1 MLYMISSSSW
11 QIQKK
16 LMQFVGNRSEL
27 WWGTS
32 VFLIR
37 GNTRSCSWSRMMK
50 SSFANSLL
58 QKIFTGNQAC
68 HTHKF
73 NILVLISR
81 ICSFPKRN
89 SRLRFPD
96 FHKILSQNI
105 LADEMQSLP
114 LRKSKN
120 NAASGFAGGI
130 FLFRGAM

>member
-1 MLYMISSSSW
+1 
-11 QIQKK
+11 
-16 LMQFVGNRSEL
+16 
-27 WWGTS
+27 
-32 VFLIR
+32 
-37 GNTRSCSWSRMMK
+37 MK